1 MGYLQV
7 HLLMLC
13 LAGIPGFCSAAEP
26 PDKALLKEVG
36 PGLFEIG
43 KVSLNTS
50 ARTLTLPATVNM
62 TEGNV
67 EYFLVTGG
75 GKTHESVFRTDAEPY
90 HIHLGML
97 LLGAKGKGTN
107 EFPQDKSKIPPGD
120 PVSIEVSWKP
130 GDKGSRLRAEELVL
144 DRAAGKE
151 MQKLDWIYNGS
162 EINAEGFAAQ
172 QNGSIVSLIDDPE
185 ALINNPLPRRNDDD
199 NWLVNGKELKKDAP
213 VEVIITLPNARK
225 PPDGNPSRK

>member
-1 MGYLQV
+1 MRKVPTMGYLQNQL
-7 HLLMLC
+7 HLLILC
-13 LAGIPGFCSAAEP
+13 LTAMPGFASAAES
-26 PDKALLKEVG
+26 PDKAPLKEVG

-43 KVSLNTS
+43 KVRLNTS

-67 EYFLVTGG
+67 EYFLVTGA

-107 EFPQDKSKIPPGD
+107 QFPQDKTKIPPGD
-120 PVSIEVSWKP
+120 PISIEVLWKR
-130 GDKGSRLRAEELVL
+130 GEKGRRLRAEELVL
-144 DRAAGKE
+144 DRAAGKK
-151 MQKLDWIYNGS
+151 MQHVDWIYNGS

-199 NWLVNGKELKKDAP
+199 
-213 VEVIITLPNARK
+213 
-225 PPDGNPSRK
+225 